1 MLVVDSNEQTRRTAR
16 SVQVSIGVKKD
27 YSSVYLGMWRA
38 RNGEETNEQDDAI
51 RLHRPWAFTV
61 TECTGTPIAGKQG
74 QGSCWRQLLHTT
86 FQK

>member
-1 MLVVDSNEQTRRTAR
+1 MNRHEE
-16 SVQVSIGVKKD
+16 
-27 YSSVYLGMWRA
+27 LGMWCA

-74 QGSCWRQLLHTT
+74 QGRFMLAAAAAHYRMYWIPFPGVKSVKDSAGCC
-86 FQK
+86 